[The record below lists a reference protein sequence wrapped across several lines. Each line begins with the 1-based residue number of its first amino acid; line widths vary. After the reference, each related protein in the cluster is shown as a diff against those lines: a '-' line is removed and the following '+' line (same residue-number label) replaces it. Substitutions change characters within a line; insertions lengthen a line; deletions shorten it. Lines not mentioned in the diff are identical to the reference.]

1 MRFEDELD
9 KLNEFQR
16 EAVLDNSDA
25 CIVNANVGSGKT
37 TVLITKI
44 IYLHYEK
51 HVPYED
57 MIVLTFTNKAA
68 LEIKT
73 RLLNLDNRRNEKE
86 LTGFGTFHSVS
97 LNLLKTI
104 LPIETLGY
112 TKDFTVIEPD
122 EELDIAHQI
131 IQENNLTI
139 KYQNRLK
146 KRLEQIMASETE
158 KSKSKYHDDINIL
171 KDMLK
176 KEKIKQNKFTFYDLL
191 SVSILL
197 LGVKQVKPQ
206 WIIIDEVQ
214 DSDDMQLA
222 FIEKIKSQNTKLFAV
237 GDPNQIIYS
246 WRGSKANVFFAL
258 KSKFNAREL
267 SLPINYRSSVSILE
281 AAKCFLQSGGALIG
295 VREQGSKIVV
305 RNHYNPFNE
314 AQYLCTKI
322 QELHNRGV
330 NYRDIAIFYRLQNQ
344 SQMFEDTFKKNQLP
358 YDVSLKKTIKDIP
371 VLNWFIRLLRF
382 SINTNDLSSGVYVLA
397 DNRFGEDITEV
408 KARKIIK
415 NALIEQS
422 NLLKR
427 MLASKEGCKNPV
439 DSAYIYDYFQL
450 DDYIQPTSAA
460 YTENKQSIMI
470 LLDIIMQYGS
480 AKQMGYLEGLSHFIN
495 SSALYGLSILQ
506 KNVNYDDDSVKLMTL
521 HASKGLEFQY
531 VYIVGV
537 NYGLIPIQARNPEEE
552 EEERRLFF
560 VGITRAK
567 DYLELS
573 YYTNP
578 DNYRALEGESRFI
591 NMIPEQL
598 LMRDTVEAS
607 KLTLNDLRKEVALS
621 KQTAKEIDNAAADI
635 VTVKHEKY
643 GIGSIIK
650 EDDNMVEVKF
660 EKYGVKEF
668 IKAFCE
674 LEYLSQGSFK
684 EVRLRDIDE
693 DVCEMV
699 PAQLPERF
707 RKRARHFLHYP
718 GD

>member
-51 HVPYED
+51 QVPYED

>member
-191 SVSILL
+191 SVSIRL
-197 LGVKQVKPQ
+197 LGVKQIKPQ

-246 WRGSKANVFFAL
+246 WRGSKANVFFEL

-427 MLASKEGCKNPV
+427 MLAFKEGCKNPV

-660 EKYGVKEF
+660 EKYGIKEF

>member
-427 MLASKEGCKNPV
+427 MLAFKEGCKNPV

-660 EKYGVKEF
+660 EKYGIKEF

>member
-51 HVPYED
+51 QVPYED

-191 SVSILL
+191 SVSIRL
-197 LGVKQVKPQ
+197 LGVKQIKPQ

-246 WRGSKANVFFAL
+246 WRGSKANVFFEL

-330 NYRDIAIFYRLQNQ
+330 NYRDNAIFYRLQNQ

-427 MLASKEGCKNPV
+427 MLAFKEGCKNPV

-591 NMIPEQL
+591 NMIPQQL

>member
-51 HVPYED
+51 QVPYED

-191 SVSILL
+191 SVSIRL
-197 LGVKQVKPQ
+197 LGVKQIKPQ

-222 FIEKIKSQNTKLFAV
+222 FIEKIKSQNMKLFAV

-246 WRGSKANVFFAL
+246 WRGSKANVFFEL

-427 MLASKEGCKNPV
+427 MLAFKEGCKNPV